1 MCMDNMNL
9 THNLTSLHPPVTC
22 LRGRVLVNKWA
33 QVIVPDVAAGKSI
46 VHVIN
51 KVCVT
56 LSTCVQLST

>member
-1 MCMDNMNL
+1 M
-9 THNLTSLHPPVTC
+9 

-51 KVCVT
+51 KVCNIINMRAVMNMT
-56 LSTCVQLST
+56 ASRATGL